1 MKSDGYRFTC
11 RALLAFKSV
20 GVSSDAPTFCFP
32 KVVRRKGNI
41 MNTLNEKNY
50 LVIGGERV
58 EVSIEVKKAYQNMQD
73 NMRIKQRRHG
83 ECCCPR
89 SKWYACTTDCLTCPF
104 RINTNVSLDSKGS
117 DEDESYGEE
126 FLYQQTKQRYRAFD
140 EDFAERE
147 EDKAIF
153 KRACELMPEN
163 VKVGEYIL
171 AGYTHAQIAE
181 MLGMKRSTLESRIA
195 KVKIIIE
202 KEFNVKF
209 KRKKNKKVSAKR

>member
-1 MKSDGYRFTC
+1 
-11 RALLAFKSV
+11 
-20 GVSSDAPTFCFP
+20 
-32 KVVRRKGNI
+32 

-73 NMRIKQRRHG
+73 NMRIKQRRHR

-104 RINTNVSLDSKGS
+104 RINTNVSLNGVGS

-126 FLYQQTKQRYRAFD
+126 FLYQQTKHRYGAFD

-147 EDKAIF
+147 ENKAIF
-153 KRACELMPEN
+153 KRACELMPEI

-195 KVKIIIE
+195 KVKGIIE

>member
-20 GVSSDAPTFCFP
+20 GASSDAPTFCFP

-73 NMRIKQRRHG
+73 NMRIKQHRHR

-104 RINTNVSLDSKGS
+104 RINTNVSLNGIGS

-126 FLYQQTKQRYRAFD
+126 FLYQQTKHRYGAFD

-147 EDKAIF
+147 ENKAIF
-153 KRACELMPEN
+153 KRVCELMPEI

-195 KVKIIIE
+195 KVQGIIE

-209 KRKKNKKVSAKR
+209 KRKKNKKVSAKS